1 MFSLIDAHCTI
12 HHTQKYRHLKRKRK
26 EKKKQFKK
34 FLPKLSLSVEYSN
47 DFDADLWLA
56 IAACGV
62 LDWSFAP
69 WKREICLFSF
79 GIWCIWCMF
88 CVILIKHCTND
99 SSVCVCVCV
108 YLYELMTTLQ
118 RLISDWHRTNWQLV
132 FDTFYDNWH
141 HNLIDFDSKE
151 EIEDSF
157 NKLICIH

>member
-108 YLYELMTTLQ
+108 PLRTDDNASTTNFWLTPHK
-118 RLISDWHRTNWQLV
+118 LAVSFWHFLWQL
-132 FDTFYDNWH
+132 TSQSNWFRFKRR
-141 HNLIDFDSKE
+141 DRRQF
-151 EIEDSF
+151 
-157 NKLICIH
+157 